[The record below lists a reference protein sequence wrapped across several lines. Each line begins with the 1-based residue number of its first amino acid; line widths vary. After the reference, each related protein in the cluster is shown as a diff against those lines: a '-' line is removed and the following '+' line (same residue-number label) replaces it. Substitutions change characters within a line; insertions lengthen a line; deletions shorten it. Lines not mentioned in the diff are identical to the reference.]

1 MNAVTTLK
9 VAGQLPVVPQR
20 PAAGQRQLAG
30 RRPAVGQRPAEDQ
43 LRPGASSGR
52 LRLTRRGRLLFIG
65 TPLMLAAVAAAL
77 LLGFFTS
84 PARAATLG
92 SEPAG
97 AAASKVTVLQG
108 QTLWSIA
115 SSADPSRD
123 PRDVVSDIVELNGLR
138 TSVVQPGQQLFVPS
152 HA

>member
-1 MNAVTTLK
+1 MKAVTTLQI
-9 VAGQLPVVPQR
+9 AGRQR
-20 PAAGQRQLAG
+20 IAGVRQIAVGHQAAGARQLAG
-30 RRPAVGQRPAEDQ
+30 GQR
-43 LRPGASSGR
+43 GAMSSGK
-52 LRLTRRGRLLFIG
+52 LRLTRRGRLLFVG
-65 TPLMLAAVAAAL
+65 MPLMLAAVAAAL

-92 SEPAG
+92 SETDG
-97 AAASKVTVLQG
+97 IAASKVTVLQG

-115 SSADPSRD
+115 SSSDPSRD
-123 PRDVVSDIVELNGLR
+123 PRDVVSDIVELNGLA

>member
-1 MNAVTTLK
+1 MNAVTTLRI
-9 VAGQLPVVPQR
+9 AGQPGQQRATEPARTTRPSPSRANPGPVS
-20 PAAGQRQLAG
+20 
-30 RRPAVGQRPAEDQ
+30 D
-43 LRPGASSGR
+43 R

-65 TPLMLAAVAAAL
+65 MPLMLAAVAAAL

-84 PARAATLG
+84 PARAATVG
-92 SEPAG
+92 TEAPG
-97 AAASKVTVLQG
+97 AAATKVTVLQG